1 MKYILMFIC
10 ITISLQIQAQDYQVL
25 PAKAG
30 ECTPLEATK
39 KYLNDPVSSLE
50 VQFTCV
56 YECLDAQSQIHKVK
70 ALKTFYRSA
79 GADEGR
85 DMVCEGVEMEKRF
98 VGSYEYWDIGQIRP
112 FWAAT
117 SRLDEI
123 QKWAEQ
129 NPVSMPSN
137 QKQILWI
144 EFQNKIQPVIEA
156 YRHAGQSSPE
166 FLKASEELLL
176 IQVGDLK
183 SEQVLQK
190 YRVAYQKNPSQL
202 WPDLNSFHLVMNVLK
217 SQGLFL
223 LIESSQCSSNCLS
236 PLDNFAKIFKKV

>member
-1 MKYILMFIC
+1 MKCFFIFLFL
-10 ITISLQIQAQDYQVL
+10 TFSWQIQAQEYQVI
-25 PAKAG
+25 PANPG

-39 KYLNDPVSSLE
+39 KYLNDPVTSLE

-56 YECLDAQSQIHKVK
+56 YDCLDSQSKIHKVK

-98 VGSYEYWDIGQIRP
+98 VGSYEYWDIGLIRP
-112 FWAAT
+112 FWAAM
-117 SRLDEI
+117 SRLTEI

-129 NPVSMPSN
+129 NPVTMPSN
-137 QKQILWI
+137 QKQKLWI
-144 EFQNKIQPVIEA
+144 EFQDKIQPIILA
-156 YRHAGQSSPE
+156 YQHAGQNSPE
-166 FLKASEELLL
+166 FLKASDELLL
-176 IQVGDLK
+176 IQAGDLR
-183 SEQVLQK
+183 SEEVLNR
-190 YRVAYQKNPSQL
+190 YRDAFQKNPNQL

-223 LIESSQCSSNCLS
+223 LI
-236 PLDNFAKIFKKV
+236 